1 MQHKVRLIASSP
13 NMLDP
18 IFKEAVILLLEN
30 DEYGAFGFV
39 LNKPRDLTLNE
50 VLLDE
55 KPLGPKI
62 YHAWFGGPVDEQRG
76 FLLCNGT
83 RLKSLGI
90 DWNESDDDQLNIRDG
105 IITTANPL
113 ITEEII
119 WQHYDLLTP
128 IEQTQL
134 PENLDLPFRF
144 ILGYSGW
151 NADQLEKEISE
162 GWWLEIPWNKELIFS
177 SEPNKVW
184 KEALGQ
190 LGITSLANYMA
201 SPTEFI
207 Q

>member
-1 MQHKVRLIASSP
+1 MQHNVRLIASSP

-18 IFKEAVILLLEN
+18 IFKESLILLLEN
-30 DEYGAFGFV
+30 DEYGAFGFI
-39 LNKPRDLTLNE
+39 LNKPRDLSLSE

-76 FLLCNGT
+76 FLLCNSS

-90 DWNESDDDQLNIRDG
+90 DWNESDEDQLNIRDG
-105 IITTANPL
+105 IITTANPM

-119 WQHYDLLTP
+119 WQHFDLLSP
-128 IEQTQL
+128 LEQSKLST
-134 PENLDLPFRF
+134 NSDLPFRF

-151 NADQLEKEISE
+151 NAEQLEKEISE
-162 GWWLEIPWNKELIFS
+162 GWWLEIPWNKDLIFK
-177 SEPNKVW
+177 SEPSKVW
-184 KEALGQ
+184 SEALSH
-190 LGITSLANYMA
+190 LGIKSLAQYMA
-201 SPTEFI
+201 TSTDFI